1 MSPVIRKNTPTLVL
15 IKIDRQMGF
24 HVDRAT
30 HRFWFLV
37 KRGRQMGSPVGRA
50 ATPILASV
58 NGNHQM
64 EFQVDQAIQTYF
76 GSG

>member
-1 MSPVIRKNTPTLVL
+1 
-15 IKIDRQMGF
+15 MGF

-58 NGNHQM
+58 DGNHQM